1 MELDRTGNGRYCGRV
16 DEAEAER
23 QAWGRMLREAKLRS
37 LRFGAQPGRE
47 QKLAERWH
55 DPRKRKLEPHWFNT
69 LALTSPARLE
79 EYLAMFASIFGR
91 RDTLRQAKLYVLGL
105 LSPLS
110 RKNGET
116 MEAGIPGVT
125 QEGVYHFLVHSPWS
139 AAELDRVRVSDA
151 LERTG
156 CKGLPVDAIIDECG
170 WRKKG
175 RLSVGVARQYLG
187 SLGKVD
193 NGQVIVSLH
202 LTCGAIDVPGPAEVY
217 MPQKQWGGD
226 DDTARRRREKAGVP
240 ADWRARTKPE
250 LAAALVERV
259 RGWGLQVLRV
269 HGDSAYGEID
279 SIRVFMDHG
288 LDVAMGIR
296 ANDSL
301 RLDQEPWLPAEP
313 APPYAGRGR
322 PALGKASRPR
332 MHTPE
337 ELRHGLLD
345 GNWKPVAYRQDVNG
359 RPLTAEFV
367 AVRGHLLRQGKLRPS
382 EAWPADAETGP
393 LWIVLERPCGTGGA
407 QPENLKQYAL
417 SGPPTM
423 RLDELAQIAHHRPV
437 IERTYE
443 NAKQEVGLD
452 DYQGRSWAGLH
463 HHLALVWLA
472 LTWLML
478 LRRELP
484 PTPPAFSQPTDAP
497 APESPSA
504 QAAPSPD
511 PGPEPPPA
519 PLSHQAPH
527 ALPPASPDPS
537 PDLAAPLI
545 PPPAPTPL
553 LPPTPPAFSQSTDA
567 PAPGSPSAQAA
578 PSPDPGPEPPPAPLS
593 RQAPDALPP
602 ASPDPS
608 PDLAAPRPAL
618 LIAPSAPTPLLL
630 PRQRW
635 ESVQQVHRTINEWF
649 AGMRTREA
657 FFATLPYSAWRA
669 VLLAG
674 SLPSLPVLQ
683 ALPTLGP

>member
-23 QAWGRMLREAKLRS
+23 QAWGRMLREAKLRA

-55 DPRKRKLEPHWFNT
+55 DPRKRKLERHWFDT
-69 LALTSPARLE
+69 LALTPPARLE
-79 EYLAMFASIFGR
+79 EYLATFAGIFGR

-156 CKGLPVDAIIDECG
+156 CKGLPVEAIIDECG

-202 LTCGAIDVPGPAEVY
+202 LTCGGIDVPGPAEVY
-217 MPQKQWGGD
+217 MPKKQWGGD

-322 PALGKASRPR
+322 PVLGKASRPR

-337 ELRHGLLD
+337 ELRHGLLLGGD
-345 GNWKPVAYRQDVNG
+345 WKPVAYRQDVNG
-359 RPLTAEFV
+359 EPLAAEFV
-367 AVRGHLLRQGKLRPS
+367 AIRGHLLRQGKLPPS

-393 LWIVLERPCGTGGA
+393 LWIVLQRPCGAGGA
-407 QPENLKQYAL
+407 QPADLKQYVI

-423 RLDELAQIAHHRPV
+423 TLDELAQIAHHRPV

-463 HHLALVWLA
+463 HHLAMVWFA

-478 LRRELP
+478 LRRQLP
-484 PTPPAFSQPTDAP
+484 PTPPAFSQPTGAP

-511 PGPEPPPA
+511 PGPEPPP
-519 PLSHQAPH
+519 
-527 ALPPASPDPS
+527 PS
-537 PDLAAPLI
+537 QP
-545 PPPAPTPL
+545 
-553 LPPTPPAFSQSTDA
+553 
-567 PAPGSPSAQAA
+567 
-578 PSPDPGPEPPPAPLS
+578 
-593 RQAPDALPP
+593 APDALPP
-602 ASPDPS
+602 ASPDAS
-608 PDLAAPRPAL
+608 SELAAPRPAL
-618 LIAPSAPTPLLL
+618 RIAPPAPTPLLL

-635 ESVQQVHRTINEWF
+635 ESVQQVHRTLSEWL
-649 AGMRTREA
+649 AGMRTRES
-657 FFATLPYSAWRA
+657 FFATLSYSAWRA
-669 VLLAG
+669 LLLAG
-674 SLPSLPVLQ
+674 SLPSLPTLR
-683 ALPTLGP
+683 ALPTPGP